1 MNRKEK
7 MAPSTSVIRQ
17 TESSRSYIDGNSALR
32 RARFT
37 SQAFFV
43 VMTFSL
49 WLGVGLPSIWGGAL
63 NAILLAAG
71 AFSMYK
77 VFTGVRVTI

>member
-1 MNRKEK
+1 
-7 MAPSTSVIRQ
+7 MASSTTIHR
-17 TESSRSYIDGNSALR
+17 TETTTSQAHGDSALR
-32 RARFT
+32 QARLT
-37 SQAFFV
+37 AQAFFV

-49 WLGVGLPSIWGGAL
+49 WLGVGLPSVWGGFL